1 MICDRCGVDLPES
14 LFWDDECLM
23 CHSEDKIKELEAEIK
38 DHKKTINNQTESYE
52 KALNYNNDLEQENQR
67 LKEEKEKII
76 HFALLLYRSEYA
88 GDEKYLMDDFHRSLQ
103 KALEG

>member
-1 MICDRCGVDLPES
+1 MNYIDKKSFCTRCGGNEFYFGSGCVKC
-14 LFWDDECLM
+14 DENPY
-23 CHSEDKIKELEAEIK
+23 DKIKELEAEI
-38 DHKKTINNQTESYE
+38 
-52 KALNYNNDLEQENQR
+52 NDLEQENQR